1 MPRRDKISPFIV
13 MDILAEARKDPEV
26 IHLEIGEPD
35 LDPPPG
41 VVEALNR
48 AVRERRYFYTPA
60 LGLWD
65 LRERIAEF
73 YRKRYGIDVKPER
86 VAVTTG
92 TSGAFLVAYSILLD
106 PGERIAI
113 ADPSYPCYRNF
124 AYVVGAVP
132 EAVPVSK
139 ETNYEIRPEMLKGRK
154 VKAVHISSPAN
165 PTGTIYS
172 EKTLKELADFC
183 EREGIFLIS
192 DEIYHGLVYEGK
204 ERTALEFTDRAVV
217 INGFS
222 KFFCMP
228 GFRIGWMVLPEDLVR
243 YAEVVIQ
250 NVFISA
256 PTLSQYAALEAF
268 DYVYLEK
275 VRTTFAERRR
285 VLYEGLKGL
294 FEIDA
299 FPSGAFYLWVRISRY
314 SKDSYS
320 FTKKL
325 LKEAKVAV
333 TPGVD
338 FGKNR
343 THEYIRLA
351 YTRDVTELR
360 EAVRRIEEF
369 LRNQQGAELF
379 KDPESRRF

>member
-1 MPRRDKISPFIV
+1 MLRRDRISPFIV
-13 MDILAEARKDPEV
+13 MDILAEAQKDPEV

-41 VVEALNR
+41 AVEALER
-48 AVRERRYFYTPA
+48 AVKERRYFYTPA

-65 LRERIAEF
+65 LRERIADF
-73 YRKRYGIDVKPER
+73 YREKYGVEVKPER
-86 VAVTTG
+86 IAVTTG
-92 TSGAFLVAYSILLD
+92 TSGAFLVAYSVLLE
-106 PGERIAI
+106 PGDRIAI

-124 AYVVGAVP
+124 AHVVGAVT
-132 EAVPVSK
+132 EAIPVSK
-139 ETNYEIRPEMLKGRK
+139 ETDYEIRPDMLRGKRI
-154 VKAVHISSPAN
+154 KALHISSPAN
-165 PTGTIYS
+165 PTGTLYS

-183 EREGIFLIS
+183 EREGVFLIS

-204 ERTALEFTDRAVV
+204 ERTALEFTDRVVV

-228 GFRIGWMVLPEDLVR
+228 GFRIGWMVLPEDLIR

-256 PTLSQYAALEAF
+256 PTLSQYAALGAF
-268 DYVYLEK
+268 DYTYLEK
-275 VRTTFAERRR
+275 VRSVFAERRK
-285 VLYEGLKGL
+285 VLYEGLRDL
-294 FEIDA
+294 FDIDA
-299 FPSGAFYLWVRISRY
+299 IPSGAFYLWARISRY

-320 FTKKL
+320 FARRL

-343 THEYIRLA
+343 TEEYIRFA
-351 YTRDVTELR
+351 YTRDVEELR
-360 EAVRRIEEF
+360 EAVRRIKEF
-369 LRNQQGAELF
+369 LRNQ
-379 KDPESRRF
+379 